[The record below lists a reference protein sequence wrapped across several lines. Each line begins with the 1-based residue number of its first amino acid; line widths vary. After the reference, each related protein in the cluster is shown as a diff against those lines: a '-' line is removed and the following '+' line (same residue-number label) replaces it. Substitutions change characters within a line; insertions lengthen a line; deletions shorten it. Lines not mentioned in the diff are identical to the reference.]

1 MSSQSL
7 DVTEPLLLSSPSIR
21 TADALQ
27 AQLTERL
34 DESGTV
40 RIDGSTVDR
49 IDTASLQLLAAFVRD
64 LRADAR
70 AVEWVGCSF
79 GLWRAAD
86 ILGLVAA
93 LGLSSAKT

>member
-93 LGLSSAKT
+93 LGLGSAKT

>member
-1 MSSQSL
+1 VSSQSP
-7 DVTEPLLLSSPSIR
+7 DAIEPLLLSSPSIR
-21 TADALQ
+21 TAAILQ
-27 AQLTERL
+27 AQLAERL

-40 RIDGSTVDR
+40 RIDGSAVDR
-49 IDTASLQLLAAFVRD
+49 IDTASLQLLAAFVRE

-70 AVEWVGCSF
+70 AVEWVGCSS

-93 LGLSSAKT
+93 LGLGSEKT